1 MSKEQ
6 GHRLIDIIRWG
17 QLFVEGKGKD
27 ESLKKL
33 IVKAEANM
41 SRLYISVA
49 SEGIKRAIKEKMTD
63 AIFYNPGHE
72 LYRLYHLKEITQE
85 EYENNPVK
93 KAHDEYAGAIKF
105 RVGDLDVACVLWAIT
120 ANNSVPDYK
129 TALNAALDRAE
140 QHIATI
146 CKETGCAAD
155 IAAFITRELIKRVC
169 KIVFD
174 VYHPKEF
181 DELQSRIEQYTAQW
195 SNLFEQL
202 KDAKTEE
209 EKDLFRAELDKA
221 EKEFNSYCEAYDRKI
236 DRAEG
241 VDEIT
246 AAIIKRLFPNEPTLT
261 DAIEKAKETTKSE
274 PLPRIYD
281 VLPNSPVT
289 NLVKRISMSA
299 GKEIAASK
307 NATIKTQETLNGKY
321 LVSYK
326 SSDGNEE
333 YEISID
339 NIQALKK
346 KQSAKLRKVMNFI
359 LIKANEQH
367 FPSKITFTLDEYMSK
382 TGATSKD
389 AAYRAAKKELDMLL
403 GFQIAGT
410 VKRGKKEIRS
420 TLSYVFTGRDVSYNQ
435 CEMRCNPDYVQ
446 LMCQYFSLLPQWAG
460 ELKTKAYDLLDYI
473 YYMARQNTDKIS
485 ERGHF
490 NISLKAANNYMGSH
504 SPEDT
509 QRHTE
514 YIIDPILN
522 AITEI
527 EETQKNNELKI
538 TPVYDFDY
546 KNAHD
551 FLNGYLQIEMEPNA
565 LNYYIENG
573 KTRNK

>member
-6 GHRLIDIIRWG
+6 GRRLIDIIRWG

-27 ESLKKL
+27 KSLKKL
-33 IVKAEANM
+33 IVEAEANI
-41 SRLYISVA
+41 SRLYISIA
-49 SEGIKRAIKEKMTD
+49 TEGIKRAIKEKMTE
-63 AIFYNPGHE
+63 AIFY
-72 LYRLYHLKEITQE
+72 
-85 EYENNPVK
+85 
-93 KAHDEYAGAIKF
+93 
-105 RVGDLDVACVLWAIT
+105 RVGDLDVACVLWAVT
-120 ANNSVPDYK
+120 ANKSVPNYK
-129 TALNAALDRAE
+129 TALKAALGRAE

-146 CKETGCAAD
+146 CKETGCTAD
-155 IAAFITRELIKRVC
+155 IAAFITWELIERVC
-169 KIVFD
+169 KITFD

-181 DELQSRIEQYTAQW
+181 DELQRRIDQDTAQR
-195 SNLFEQL
+195 SNLNEQL

-209 EKDLFRAELDKA
+209 EKDHFRAELDKA

-246 AAIIKRLFPNEPTLT
+246 AAIIKRLFPNEPTPT
-261 DAIEKAKETTKSE
+261 DAIKKAKEATKSE

-281 VLPNSPVT
+281 ILPNSPVT
-289 NLVKRISMSA
+289 NLVKRIFMSA

-326 SSDGNEE
+326 SSNGNEE

-410 VKRGKKEIRS
+410 VKRGKTERRS
-420 TLSYVFTGRDVSYNQ
+420 TLAYVFTGRDVSYNQ

-473 YYMARQNTDKIS
+473 YYMARQRQNTDKIRK
-485 ERGHF
+485 RGHF
-490 NISLKAANNYMGSH
+490 NISLKAVNNYMGSH

-551 FLNGYLQIEMEPNA
+551 FLKGYLQIEMEPNA
-565 LNYYIENG
+565 LNYYIKNG

>member
-6 GHRLIDIIRWG
+6 GRRLIDIIRWG

-27 ESLKKL
+27 KSLKKL
-33 IVKAEANM
+33 IVEAEANI
-41 SRLYISVA
+41 SRLYISIA
-49 SEGIKRAIKEKMTD
+49 TEGIKRAIKEKMTE
-63 AIFYNPGHE
+63 AIFY
-72 LYRLYHLKEITQE
+72 
-85 EYENNPVK
+85 
-93 KAHDEYAGAIKF
+93 
-105 RVGDLDVACVLWAIT
+105 RVGDLDVACVLWAVT
-120 ANNSVPDYK
+120 ANKSVPNYK
-129 TALNAALDRAE
+129 TALKAALGRAE

-146 CKETGCAAD
+146 CKETGCTAD
-155 IAAFITRELIKRVC
+155 IAAFITWELIERVC
-169 KIVFD
+169 KITFD

-181 DELQSRIEQYTAQW
+181 DELQRRIDQDTAQR

-209 EKDLFRAELDKA
+209 EKDHFRAELDKA

-246 AAIIKRLFPNEPTLT
+246 AAIIKRLFPNEPTPT
-261 DAIEKAKETTKSE
+261 DAIKKAKEATKSE

-281 VLPNSPVT
+281 ILPNSPVT

-326 SSDGNEE
+326 SSNGNEEYEE

-410 VKRGKKEIRS
+410 IKRGKKERRS
-420 TLSYVFTGRDVSYNQ
+420 MLAYVFTGRDVSYNQ

-473 YYMARQNTDKIS
+473 YYMARQNTDKIRK
-485 ERGHF
+485 RGHF
-490 NISLKAANNYMGSH
+490 NISLKAVNNYMGSH

>member
-1 MSKEQ
+1 M
-6 GHRLIDIIRWG
+6 
-17 QLFVEGKGKD
+17 FVEFT
-27 ESLKKL
+27 EQE
-33 IVKAEANM
+33 KAEILAIEEKYEKAFKALEELMEKLNPTPNTEY
-41 SRLYISVA
+41 LF
-49 SEGIKRAIKEKMTD
+49 EGINAKDNPEEWEAAIKKEKEILD
-63 AIFYNPGHE
+63 AWEAKGSPEWKAAREKWHE
-72 LYRLYHLKEITQE
+72 LSSSYNKE
-85 EYENNPVK
+85 
-93 KAHDEYAGAIKF
+93 
-105 RVGDLDVACVLWAIT
+105 
-120 ANNSVPDYK
+120 
-129 TALNAALDRAE
+129 
-140 QHIATI
+140 
-146 CKETGCAAD
+146 
-155 IAAFITRELIKRVC
+155 
-169 KIVFD
+169 
-174 VYHPKEF
+174 
-181 DELQSRIEQYTAQW
+181 
-195 SNLFEQL
+195 
-202 KDAKTEE
+202 
-209 EKDLFRAELDKA
+209 RAELFKKA
-221 EKEFNSYCEAYDRKI
+221 ERRQFNELNGDLNNILEDAKNQTIRIIYELYQFFNNGTESKVLLDGEDVKKRIQGSLHLHIEALKGNAELYKEFKTF
-236 DRAEG
+236 
-241 VDEIT
+241 VDNT
-246 AAIIKRLFPNEPTLT
+246 IKRSEYIAP
-261 DAIEKAKETTKSE
+261 KGTKQEDITKIPEAVVNTIYSE
-274 PLPRIYD
+274 PLLRIYD
-281 VLPNSPVT
+281 ILPNSPVT
-289 NLVKRISMSA
+289 NLVKRFSMSA

-326 SSDGNEE
+326 SSKGNEEYEE

-410 VKRGKKEIRS
+410 VKRGKKERRS
-420 TLSYVFTGRDVSYNQ
+420 MLAYVFTGRDVSYNQ
-435 CEMRCNPDYVQ
+435 CEMRCNPDYVR

-473 YYMARQNTDKIS
+473 YYMARQRQNTDNIRK
-485 ERGHF
+485 RGHF
-490 NISLKAANNYMGSH
+490 NISLKAVNNYMGSH

-565 LNYYIENG
+565 LNYYIKNG
-573 KTRNK
+573 KRRNK